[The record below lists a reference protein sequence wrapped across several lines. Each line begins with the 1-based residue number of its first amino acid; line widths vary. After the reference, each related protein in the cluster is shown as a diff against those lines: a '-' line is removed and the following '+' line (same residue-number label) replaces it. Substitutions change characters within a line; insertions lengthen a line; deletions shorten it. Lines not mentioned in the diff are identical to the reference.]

1 MLSGK
6 ATTSTVIGNL
16 SNGIYGATS
25 KIIGDQMVVLG
36 GLQVSDQTS
45 NPIVFVINPVL
56 NQTSVLSSNITS
68 LTFGLSNYILANGK
82 NVVVFNCGK
91 KHMFYKT
98 SPTYPYLN

>member
-36 GLQVSDQTS
+36 GLQVADQTS

-82 NVVVFNCGK
+82 NVVFNCGK

-98 SPTYPYLN
+98 SLTYPYLN